1 MAKSVLFV
9 CTGNTCRSPAAAVL
23 FGRRLVDPDEWWV
36 ESAGIR
42 AARGALVS
50 AEVLRLLAQRG
61 LDLSHQR
68 SKPLEDLP
76 VEQFDLILVMERE
89 QQRAVQARY
98 PALAARVCLL
108 AEMSGGDADLED
120 PYGGSAAAYERMLA
134 DLDNLLNQGLG
145 AILERAGAAKT

>member
-9 CTGNTCRSPAAAVL
+9 CTGNTCRSPAAAAL
-23 FGRRLVDPDEWWV
+23 FARRLADPRVWWV
-36 ESAGIR
+36 ESAGIC

-76 VEQFDLILVMERE
+76 LEQFDLILVMERE
-89 QQRAVQARY
+89 QQHVVQARY
-98 PALAARVCLL
+98 PTLAKRVCLL
-108 AEMSGGDADLED
+108 TEMAGGDDDLDD
-120 PYGGSAAAYERMLA
+120 PYGGGAAAYERMLA
-134 DLDNLLNQGLG
+134 DLENLLERGMG
-145 AILERAGAAKT
+145 AILERAEDG